1 MNLCNSLRKTSQF
14 KPELKVEQRNQEKDM
29 NLNLTSLRAITLFY
43 NGKATMKRKLVMLPL
58 ALVGL
63 IASSATPARA
73 DNLNYG
79 VSCTAR
85 ASIIGDFPSRSGNNV
100 TIVHGIKCNRA
111 VEQIIVYGTDYK
123 EGFQSTSTKS
133 QKTTCYNAN
142 SCYMVIDIPVRDCPR
157 GWYITRTSGDVGQP
171 GNQRYYGSVLEVR
184 QRTWW
189 DSFCYQ

>member
-1 MNLCNSLRKTSQF
+1 
-14 KPELKVEQRNQEKDM
+14 M
-29 NLNLTSLRAITLFY
+29 NLNLTSLRAIILFS
-43 NGKATMKRKLVMLPL
+43 NSKATMKRKLVMLPL

-79 VSCTAR
+79 VSCTAG
-85 ASIIGDFPSRSGNNV
+85 ASVVGEDPRPYGTNV
-100 TIVHGIKCNRA
+100 TIRHGINCNRA

-123 EGFQSTSTKS
+123 EGFQSTSTRS
-133 QKTTCYNAN
+133 GKTTCYNASKCN
-142 SCYMVIDIPVRDCPR
+142 IYIDVPAENCPR

-189 DSFCYQ
+189 YSPSCYR